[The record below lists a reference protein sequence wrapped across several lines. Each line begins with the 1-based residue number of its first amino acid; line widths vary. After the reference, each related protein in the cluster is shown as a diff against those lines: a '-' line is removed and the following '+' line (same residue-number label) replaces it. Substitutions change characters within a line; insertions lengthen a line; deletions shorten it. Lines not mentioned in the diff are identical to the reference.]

1 MMRLLHF
8 TDELFSRHSNG
19 AGHPER
25 PERLG
30 AVIAGIEAAAG
41 IEIVQATAQP
51 VARQA
56 LERVHE
62 PGYVAA
68 IEGFCKAGGGRLD
81 PDTSA
86 VPDSWGAALRAAGAG
101 TDAISRLD
109 GGEAEAAFLTVRP
122 PGHHAMAARAM
133 GFCLFNNIAV
143 AAAELLE
150 RGLRVTILDWDV
162 HHGNGTQA
170 MFYDDPQLQ
179 YVSLHQFPAYPGTGW
194 FDEQGEGV
202 ARGTTINIPLP
213 PRTAGDVYRQALGEL
228 VPLVARFEPD
238 WLLVSAGYDAH
249 DLDPLADL
257 RLQEAD
263 YGVLGEA
270 VAGLVPAGR
279 LIMFLEGGYDLG
291 AIKRSVAATVEGV
304 AGHPPSGAA
313 LESPKS
319 AWQFLEQAL
328 EAMHEGQE

>member
-1 MMRLLHF
+1 MRLLHF
-8 TDELFSRHSNG
+8 TDELFERHSNG

-30 AVIAGIEAAAG
+30 AAMAGLEAAAD
-41 IEIVQATAQP
+41 IEIIAAEPDP
-51 VARQA
+51 VARAA
-56 LERVHE
+56 LERVHA
-62 PGYVAA
+62 PDYVAA
-68 IEGFCKAGGGRLD
+68 IEGFCKAGGGQLD
-81 PDTSA
+81 PDTGA

-101 TDAISRLD
+101 IQAVTRLE
-109 GGEAEAAFLTVRP
+109 GGEAAAAFLTVRP

-143 AAAELLE
+143 VAAELLE
-150 RGLRVTILDWDV
+150 RGDRVTIVDWDV

-170 MFYDDPQLQ
+170 MFHDEPRLQ

-194 FDEQGEGV
+194 FDEQGEGI

-213 PRTAGDVYRQALGEL
+213 PRTAGDVYRRALGEL
-228 VPLVARFEPD
+228 IPMVARFGPD
-238 WLLVSAGYDAH
+238 WVLVSAGYDAH
-249 DLDPLADL
+249 ERDPLAEL
-257 RLQEAD
+257 RLLEPD

-291 AIKRSVAATVEGV
+291 AIKRSVAATLEGV
-304 AGHPPSGAA
+304 AGRPPPGDS
-313 LESPKS
+313 LESPNS
-319 AWQFLEQAL
+319 AWQVLDQAL
-328 EAMHEGQE
+328 EAMHEAQE

>member
-1 MMRLLHF
+1 MRLLHF
-8 TDELFSRHSNG
+8 TDELFARHSNG

-30 AVIAGIEAAAG
+30 AVAAGVEAAVG
-41 IEIVQATAQP
+41 IEIVAAGSGP
-51 VARQA
+51 VDRRA
-56 LERVHE
+56 LERVHAPE
-62 PGYVAA
+62 YVTA

-81 PDTSA
+81 PDTGA

-101 TDAISRLD
+101 IEAVNLLER
-109 GGEAEAAFLTVRP
+109 GEAAAAFLTVRP
-122 PGHHAMAARAM
+122 PGHHALAARAM

-143 AAAELLE
+143 VAAELLE
-150 RGLRVTILDWDV
+150 RGSRVTIVDWDV

-170 MFYDDPQLQ
+170 MFYGDARLQ

-194 FDEQGEGV
+194 FDEQGEGT

-213 PRTAGDVYRQALGEL
+213 PRTAGDVYRHALGDVL
-228 VPLVARFEPD
+228 PIVAKFRPD
-238 WLLVSAGYDAH
+238 WVLVSAGYDAH
-249 DLDPLADL
+249 DRDPLADL
-257 RLQEAD
+257 RLVEAD

-270 VAGLVPAGR
+270 VGGLVPAGR

-291 AIKRSVAATVEGV
+291 AIKRSVTATLEGV
-304 AGHPPSGAA
+304 AGNPPEGDPMQ
-313 LESPKS
+313 SPQS
-319 AWQFLEQAL
+319 AWQFLEQAV